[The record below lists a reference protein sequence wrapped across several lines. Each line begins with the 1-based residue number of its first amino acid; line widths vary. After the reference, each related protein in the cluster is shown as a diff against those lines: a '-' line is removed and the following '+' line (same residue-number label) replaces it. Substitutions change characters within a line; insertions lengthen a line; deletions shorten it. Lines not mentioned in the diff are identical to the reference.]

1 MPVKVGM
8 NGFGRSGRYL
18 LRLLAD
24 DQDLQI
30 AAINARAD
38 NAALAYL
45 FKYDSTYGTFAGEV
59 GHDDNGIIVNGRHVA
74 VTRRKAGEWEWKRL
88 GVTLAVETTGTIKDR
103 EGLARHLD
111 CGAEKVVISAPGK
124 GVDAMIVMGV
134 NQEIYDPAKQAIISA
149 ASCTTNC
156 LAPAVKVVHE
166 NFGFR
171 HGLMTTIHSYTMSQR
186 ILDGSHKDWRR
197 GRAAA
202 VSMVPSSTGAAKAVG
217 VVMPELEGRIN
228 GMSVRVPTFDCSLVD
243 LTCEVEKPC
252 DADAVNAALKAAS
265 QGALRD
271 NMGFSEEPLVS
282 IDYRGSTYGGVV
294 DALST
299 QVLDQT
305 MLKLLVWYDNEA
317 GFTNQLLRL
326 LRMVGKVGKDC

>member
-8 NGFGRSGRYL
+8 NGFGRIGRYL
-18 LRLLAD
+18 LRLMAD
-24 DQDLQI
+24 NQDIQI

-45 FKYDSTYGTFAGEV
+45 FKYDSTYGTFQGTV
-59 GHDDNGIIVNGRHVA
+59 DHDENGIIVKGRHIA
-74 VTRRKAGEWEWKRL
+74 VTRCKAGEWEWKRL
-88 GVTLAVETTGTIKDR
+88 GVTLAVETTGTIKDA
-103 EGLARHLD
+103 EGLAQHLA
-111 CGAEKVVISAPGK
+111 CGAKKVVISAPGK
-124 GVDAMIVMGV
+124 DVDAMIVMGV
-134 NQEIYDPAKQAIISA
+134 NHHIYDGAKHNIISA

-156 LAPAVKVVHE
+156 LAPAVKVLHE
-166 NFGFR
+166 TFGFR

-186 ILDGSHKDWRR
+186 ILDGTHKDWRR
-197 GRAAA
+197 GRSAG

-217 VVMPELEGRIN
+217 IVMPELAGKLN

-243 LTCEVEKPC
+243 LTCEVEKAC
-252 DADAVNAALKAAS
+252 DAAAVNAALQAANK
-265 QGALRD
+265 GTLAE

-282 IDYRGSTYGGVV
+282 IDYKGSTYGGVV

-299 QVLDQT
+299 QVLDGT
-305 MLKLLVWYDNEA
+305 MVKLLIWYDNES

-326 LRMVGKVGKDC
+326 LHMVGKDC

>member
-8 NGFGRSGRYL
+8 NGFGRIGRYL
-18 LRLLAD
+18 LRLMAD
-24 DQDLQI
+24 DKEIQI

-45 FKYDSTYGTFAGEV
+45 FKYDSTYGTFQGTV
-59 GHDDNGIIVNGRHVA
+59 DHDENCIIVNGRHIT
-74 VTRRKAGEWEWKRL
+74 VTRCKAGEWEWERL

-103 EGLARHLD
+103 EGLAQHLV
-111 CGAEKVVISAPGK
+111 CGAKKVVISAPGK
-124 GVDAMIVMGV
+124 DVDAMIVMGV
-134 NQEIYDPAKQAIISA
+134 NHDVYDGTKHSVISA

-156 LAPAVKVVHE
+156 LAPAVKVLHE
-166 NFGFR
+166 TFGFR

-186 ILDGSHKDWRR
+186 ILDGTHKDWRR

-217 VVMPELEGRIN
+217 QVMPEREGKLN
-228 GMSVRVPTFDCSLVD
+228 GMSVRIPTFDCSLVD
-243 LTCEVEKPC
+243 LTCEVEKAC
-252 DADAVNAALKAAS
+252 DAAAVNAALQAAS
-265 QGALRD
+265 NGALAE
-271 NMGFSEEPLVS
+271 NMGYSEEPLVS
-282 IDYRGSTYGGVV
+282 IDYKGSTFGGVV

-299 QVLDQT
+299 QVLDGT
-305 MLKLLVWYDNEA
+305 MVKLLIWYDNES

-326 LRMVGKVGKDC
+326 LRMVGKDC

>member
-1 MPVKVGM
+1 MPVRLGM
-8 NGFGRSGRYL
+8 NGFGRIGRYL

-24 DQDLQI
+24 DQELQI
-30 AAINARAD
+30 TAVNARAD

-45 FKYDSTYGTFAGEV
+45 FKYDSTYGVFAGEV
-59 GHDDNGIIVNGRHVA
+59 GHDDKGIIVNGRHIA
-74 VTRRKAGEWEWKRL
+74 VTRCKAGEWEWERL
-88 GVTLAVETTGTIKDR
+88 GVSLVVETTGAIKDR

-111 CGAEKVVISAPGK
+111 CGAKKVVISAPGK

-134 NQEIYDPAKQAIISA
+134 NHDVYDPARHFILSA

-156 LAPAVKVVHE
+156 LAPAVKVIHE

-197 GRAAA
+197 GRAAG

-217 VVMPELEGRIN
+217 VVMPELAGRIN
-228 GMSVRVPTFDCSLVD
+228 GMSVRVPTFDGSLVD

-252 DADAVNAALKAAS
+252 DAEAVNAALKAAS

-299 QVLDQT
+299 QVLDKS
-305 MLKLLVWYDNEA
+305 MVKLLIWYDNEA

-326 LRMVGKVGKDC
+326 LRMVGKDC

>member
-8 NGFGRSGRYL
+8 NGFGRIGRYL
-18 LRLLAD
+18 LRLMAD
-24 DQDLQI
+24 DKEIQI

-45 FKYDSTYGTFAGEV
+45 FKYDSTYGTFQGTV
-59 GHDDNGIIVNGRHVA
+59 DHDENGIIVNGRHIA
-74 VTRRKAGEWEWKRL
+74 VTRCKAGEWEWERL

-103 EGLARHLD
+103 EGLAQHLA
-111 CGAEKVVISAPGK
+111 CGAKKVVISAPGK
-124 GVDAMIVMGV
+124 DVDAMIVMGV
-134 NQEIYDPAKQAIISA
+134 NHDVYDGAKHSVISA

-156 LAPAVKVVHE
+156 LAPAVKVLHE
-166 NFGFR
+166 TFGFR

-186 ILDGSHKDWRR
+186 ILDGTHKDWRR

-217 VVMPELEGRIN
+217 QVMPELEGKLN
-228 GMSVRVPTFDCSLVD
+228 GMSVRIPTFDCSLVD
-243 LTCEVEKPC
+243 LTCEVEKAC
-252 DADAVNAALKAAS
+252 DAAAVNAALQAAS
-265 QGALRD
+265 NGALAE
-271 NMGFSEEPLVS
+271 NMGYSEEPLVS
-282 IDYRGSTYGGVV
+282 IDYKGSTFGGVV

-299 QVLDQT
+299 QVLDGT
-305 MLKLLVWYDNEA
+305 MVKLLIWYDNES

-326 LRMVGKVGKDC
+326 LRMVGKDC

>member
-8 NGFGRSGRYL
+8 NGFGRIGRYL
-18 LRLLAD
+18 LRLMAD
-24 DQDLQI
+24 NQDIQI

-45 FKYDSTYGTFAGEV
+45 FKYDSTYGTFQGTV
-59 GHDDNGIIVNGRHVA
+59 DHDEDGIIVNGRHIA
-74 VTRRKAGEWEWKRL
+74 VTRCKAGEWEWERL

-103 EGLARHLD
+103 EGLAQHLA
-111 CGAEKVVISAPGK
+111 CGAKKVVISAPGK
-124 GVDAMIVMGV
+124 DVDAMIVMGV
-134 NQEIYDPAKQAIISA
+134 NHATYDGAQHNIISA

-156 LAPAVKVVHE
+156 LAPAVKVLHE
-166 NFGFR
+166 TFGFR

-186 ILDGSHKDWRR
+186 ILDGTHKDWRR

-217 VVMPELEGRIN
+217 QVMPELAGRLN

-243 LTCEVEKPC
+243 LTCEVEKTC
-252 DADAVNAALKAAS
+252 DAAAVNAALQAAS
-265 QGALRD
+265 QGVLAD

-282 IDYRGSTYGGVV
+282 IDYKGSTYGGVV

-299 QVLDQT
+299 QVLDGT
-305 MLKLLVWYDNEA
+305 MVKLLIWYDNES

-326 LRMVGKVGKDC
+326 LLMVGKDC

>member
-8 NGFGRSGRYL
+8 NGFGRIGRYL
-18 LRLLAD
+18 LRLMAD
-24 DQDLQI
+24 DKEIQI

-45 FKYDSTYGTFAGEV
+45 FKYDSTYGTFQGAV
-59 GHDDNGIIVNGRHVA
+59 DHDENGIIVNGRHIA
-74 VTRRKAGEWEWKRL
+74 VTRCKAGEWEWERL

-103 EGLARHLD
+103 EGLAQHLA
-111 CGAEKVVISAPGK
+111 CGAKKVVISAPGK
-124 GVDAMIVMGV
+124 DVDAMIVMGV
-134 NQEIYDPAKQAIISA
+134 NHDVYDGAKHSVISA

-156 LAPAVKVVHE
+156 LAPAVKVLHE
-166 NFGFR
+166 TFGFR

-186 ILDGSHKDWRR
+186 ILDGTHKDWRR

-217 VVMPELEGRIN
+217 QVMPELEGKLN
-228 GMSVRVPTFDCSLVD
+228 GMSVRIPTFDCSLVD
-243 LTCEVEKPC
+243 LTCEVEKAC
-252 DADAVNAALKAAS
+252 DAAAVNAALQAAS
-265 QGALRD
+265 KGALAE

-282 IDYRGSTYGGVV
+282 IDYKGSTFGGVV

-299 QVLDQT
+299 QVLDGT
-305 MLKLLVWYDNEA
+305 MVKLLIWYDNES

-326 LRMVGKVGKDC
+326 LRMVGKDC

>member
-8 NGFGRSGRYL
+8 NGFGRIGRYL
-18 LRLLAD
+18 LRLMAD
-24 DQDLQI
+24 NQDIQI

-45 FKYDSTYGTFAGEV
+45 FKYDSTYGTFQGTV
-59 GHDDNGIIVNGRHVA
+59 DHDENGIIVNGRHIA
-74 VTRRKAGEWEWKRL
+74 VTRCKAGEWEWKRL
-88 GVTLAVETTGTIKDR
+88 GVTLAVETTGTIKDA
-103 EGLARHLD
+103 EGLAQHLA
-111 CGAEKVVISAPGK
+111 CGAKKVVISAPGK
-124 GVDAMIVMGV
+124 DVDAMIVMGV
-134 NQEIYDPAKQAIISA
+134 NHRIYDGAKHNIISA

-156 LAPAVKVVHE
+156 LAPAVKVLHE
-166 NFGFR
+166 TFGFR

-186 ILDGSHKDWRR
+186 ILDGTHKDWRR
-197 GRAAA
+197 GRSAG

-217 VVMPELEGRIN
+217 IVMPELAGKLN

-243 LTCEVEKPC
+243 LTCEVEKAC
-252 DADAVNAALKAAS
+252 DAAAVNAALQAANKGS
-265 QGALRD
+265 LAE

-282 IDYRGSTYGGVV
+282 IDYKGSTYGGVV

-299 QVLDQT
+299 QVLDGT
-305 MLKLLVWYDNEA
+305 MVKLLIWYDNES

-326 LRMVGKVGKDC
+326 LHMVGKDC

>member
-1 MPVKVGM
+1 MPVKLGM
-8 NGFGRSGRYL
+8 NGFGRIGRYL

-45 FKYDSTYGTFAGEV
+45 FKYDSTYGTFAGSV
-59 GHDDNGIIVNGRHVA
+59 DHDENGIIVNGRHIA
-74 VTRRKAGEWEWKRL
+74 VTRCKPGEWEWKRL
-88 GVTLAVETTGTIKDR
+88 GVNIAVETTGTIKDA
-103 EGLARHLD
+103 EGLAKHLA
-111 CGAEKVVISAPGK
+111 CGAEKVVISAPAK
-124 GVDAMIVMGV
+124 DVDAMVVMGV
-134 NQEIYDPAKQAIISA
+134 NDHVYDCVKHKIISA

-156 LAPAVKVVHE
+156 LAPVAKVLHE
-166 NFGFR
+166 KFGIR

-186 ILDGSHKDWRR
+186 ILDGTHKDWRR

-217 VVMPELEGRIN
+217 VVMPELEGKLN

-243 LTCEVEKPC
+243 LTCEVERPC
-252 DADAVNAALKAAS
+252 DAAAVNEALKAAS
-265 QGALRD
+265 ESALGVH
-271 NMGFSEEPLVS
+271 MGFTEEPLVS
-282 IDYRGSTYGGVV
+282 IDFRGSTHGGVV

-299 QVLDQT
+299 QVLDGT
-305 MLKLLVWYDNEA
+305 MVKVLIWYDNEA
-317 GFTNQLLRL
+317 GFTHQLLRL
-326 LRMVGKVGKDC
+326 LRMVGGTC

>member
-8 NGFGRSGRYL
+8 NGFGRIGRYL
-18 LRLLAD
+18 LRLMAD
-24 DQDLQI
+24 NQDIQI

-45 FKYDSTYGTFAGEV
+45 FKYDSTYGTFQGTV
-59 GHDDNGIIVNGRHVA
+59 DHDENGIIVNGRHIA
-74 VTRRKAGEWEWKRL
+74 VTRCKAGEWEWKRL
-88 GVTLAVETTGTIKDR
+88 GVTLAVETTGTIKDA
-103 EGLARHLD
+103 EGLAQHLA
-111 CGAEKVVISAPGK
+111 CGAKKVVISAPGK
-124 GVDAMIVMGV
+124 DVDAMIVMGV
-134 NQEIYDPAKQAIISA
+134 NHHIYDGAKHNIISA

-156 LAPAVKVVHE
+156 LAPAVKVLHDT
-166 NFGFR
+166 FGFR

-186 ILDGSHKDWRR
+186 ILDGTHKDWRR
-197 GRAAA
+197 GRSAG

-217 VVMPELEGRIN
+217 IVMPELEGKLN

-243 LTCEVEKPC
+243 LTCEVEKAC
-252 DADAVNAALKAAS
+252 DAAAVNAALQAAS
-265 QGALRD
+265 KSALAE

-282 IDYRGSTYGGVV
+282 IDYKGSTYGGVV

-299 QVLDQT
+299 QVLDGT
-305 MLKLLVWYDNEA
+305 MVKLLIWYDNES

-326 LRMVGKVGKDC
+326 LHMVGKDC

>member
-1 MPVKVGM
+1 MPVKLGM
-8 NGFGRSGRYL
+8 NGFGRIGRYL

-45 FKYDSTYGTFAGEV
+45 FKYDSTYGTFAGSV
-59 GHDDNGIIVNGRHVA
+59 DHDENGIIVNGRHIA
-74 VTRRKAGEWEWKRL
+74 VTRCKPGEWEWKRL
-88 GVTLAVETTGTIKDR
+88 GVAIAVETTGTLKDG
-103 EGLARHLD
+103 ESLAKHLA
-111 CGAEKVVISAPGK
+111 CGADKVVISAPAK
-124 GVDAMIVMGV
+124 DVDAMVVMGV
-134 NQEIYDPAKQAIISA
+134 NDHVYDCVKHKIISA

-156 LAPAVKVVHE
+156 LAPVAKVLHE
-166 NFGFR
+166 KFGIR

-217 VVMPELEGRIN
+217 VVLPELEGKLN

-243 LTCEVEKPC
+243 LTCEVERPC
-252 DADAVNAALKAAS
+252 DAAAVNEALKAAS
-265 QGALRD
+265 ESALGVH
-271 NMGFSEEPLVS
+271 MGFTEEPLVS
-282 IDYRGSTYGGVV
+282 IDFRGSTHGGVV

-299 QVLDQT
+299 QVLDGT
-305 MLKLLVWYDNEA
+305 MVKVLIWYDNEA
-317 GFTNQLLRL
+317 GFTHQLLRL
-326 LRMVGKVGKDC
+326 LRMVGGAC

>member
-8 NGFGRSGRYL
+8 NGFGRIGRYL
-18 LRLLAD
+18 LRLMAD
-24 DQDLQI
+24 DKEIQI

-45 FKYDSTYGTFAGEV
+45 FKYDSTYGTFQGTV
-59 GHDDNGIIVNGRHVA
+59 DHDENGIIVNGRHIT
-74 VTRRKAGEWEWKRL
+74 VTRCKAGEWEWERL

-103 EGLARHLD
+103 EGLAQHLA
-111 CGAEKVVISAPGK
+111 CGAKKVVISAPGK
-124 GVDAMIVMGV
+124 DVDAMIVMGV
-134 NQEIYDPAKQAIISA
+134 NHDVYDGAKHSVISA

-156 LAPAVKVVHE
+156 LAPAVKVLHE
-166 NFGFR
+166 TFGFR

-186 ILDGSHKDWRR
+186 ILDGTHKDWRR
-197 GRAAA
+197 GRSAG

-217 VVMPELEGRIN
+217 IVMPELAGKLN

-243 LTCEVEKPC
+243 LTCEVEKTC
-252 DADAVNAALKAAS
+252 DAAAVNAALQAAS
-265 QGALRD
+265 KGALAD

-282 IDYRGSTYGGVV
+282 IDYKGSTYGGVV

-299 QVLDQT
+299 QVLDGT
-305 MLKLLVWYDNEA
+305 MVKLLIWYDNES
-317 GFTNQLLRL
+317 GFTHQLQRL
-326 LRMVGKVGKDC
+326 LHMVGKDC

>member
-8 NGFGRSGRYL
+8 NGFGRIGRYL
-18 LRLLAD
+18 LRLMAD
-24 DQDLQI
+24 NQDIQI

-45 FKYDSTYGTFAGEV
+45 FKYDSTYGTFQGTV
-59 GHDDNGIIVNGRHVA
+59 DHDEDGIIVNGRHIA
-74 VTRRKAGEWEWKRL
+74 VTRCKAGEWEWERL

-103 EGLARHLD
+103 EGLAQHLA
-111 CGAEKVVISAPGK
+111 CGAKKVVISAPGK
-124 GVDAMIVMGV
+124 DVDAMIVMGV
-134 NQEIYDPAKQAIISA
+134 NHATYDGAQHNIISA

-156 LAPAVKVVHE
+156 LAPAVKVLHE
-166 NFGFR
+166 TFGFR

-186 ILDGSHKDWRR
+186 ILDGTHKDWRR

-217 VVMPELEGRIN
+217 QVMPELAGRLN

-243 LTCEVEKPC
+243 LTCEVEKNC
-252 DADAVNAALKAAS
+252 DAAAVNAALQAAS
-265 QGALRD
+265 QGILAD

-282 IDYRGSTYGGVV
+282 IDYKGSTYGGVV

-299 QVLDQT
+299 QVLDGT
-305 MLKLLVWYDNEA
+305 MVKLLIWYDNES
-317 GFTNQLLRL
+317 GFTNQLMRL
-326 LRMVGKVGKDC
+326 LLMVGKDC

>member
-8 NGFGRSGRYL
+8 NGFGRIGRYL
-18 LRLLAD
+18 LRLMAD
-24 DQDLQI
+24 DKEIQI

-45 FKYDSTYGTFAGEV
+45 FKYDSTYGTFQGTV
-59 GHDDNGIIVNGRHVA
+59 DHDENGIIVNGRHIA
-74 VTRRKAGEWEWKRL
+74 VTRCKAGEWEWKRL
-88 GVTLAVETTGTIKDR
+88 GVTLAVETTGTIKDA
-103 EGLARHLD
+103 EGLAQHLA
-111 CGAEKVVISAPGK
+111 CGAKKVVISAPGK
-124 GVDAMIVMGV
+124 DVDAMIVMGV
-134 NQEIYDPAKQAIISA
+134 NHHIYDGAKHNIISA

-156 LAPAVKVVHE
+156 LAPAVKVLHE
-166 NFGFR
+166 TFGFR

-186 ILDGSHKDWRR
+186 ILDGTHKDWRR
-197 GRAAA
+197 GRSAG

-217 VVMPELEGRIN
+217 IVMPELAGKLN

-243 LTCEVEKPC
+243 LTCEVEKAC
-252 DADAVNAALKAAS
+252 DAAAVNAALQAAS
-265 QGALRD
+265 KGALAE

-282 IDYRGSTYGGVV
+282 IDYKGSTYGGVV

-299 QVLDQT
+299 QVLDGT
-305 MLKLLVWYDNEA
+305 MVKLLIWYDNES

-326 LRMVGKVGKDC
+326 LHMVGKDC

>member
-8 NGFGRSGRYL
+8 NGFGRIGRYL
-18 LRLLAD
+18 LRLMAD
-24 DQDLQI
+24 NQDIQI

-45 FKYDSTYGTFAGEV
+45 FKYDSTYGTFQGTV
-59 GHDDNGIIVNGRHVA
+59 DHDENGIIVNGRHIA
-74 VTRRKAGEWEWKRL
+74 VTRCKAGEWEWKRL
-88 GVTLAVETTGTIKDR
+88 GVTLAVETTGTIKDA
-103 EGLARHLD
+103 EGLAQHLA
-111 CGAEKVVISAPGK
+111 CGAKKVVISAPGK
-124 GVDAMIVMGV
+124 DVDAMIVMGV
-134 NQEIYDPAKQAIISA
+134 NHHIYDGAKHNIISA

-156 LAPAVKVVHE
+156 LAPAVKVLHE
-166 NFGFR
+166 TFGFR

-186 ILDGSHKDWRR
+186 ILDGTHKDWRR
-197 GRAAA
+197 GRSAG

-217 VVMPELEGRIN
+217 IVMPELAGKLN

-243 LTCEVEKPC
+243 LTCEVEKAC
-252 DADAVNAALKAAS
+252 DAAAVNAALQAAS
-265 QGALRD
+265 KGALAE

-282 IDYRGSTYGGVV
+282 IDYKGSTYGGVV

-299 QVLDQT
+299 QVLDGT
-305 MLKLLVWYDNEA
+305 MVKLLIWYDNES

-326 LRMVGKVGKDC
+326 LHMVGKDC

>member
-8 NGFGRSGRYL
+8 NGFGRIGRYL
-18 LRLLAD
+18 LRLMAD
-24 DQDLQI
+24 NQDIQI

-45 FKYDSTYGTFAGEV
+45 FKYDSTYGTFQGTV
-59 GHDDNGIIVNGRHVA
+59 DHDENGIIVNGRHIA
-74 VTRRKAGEWEWKRL
+74 VTRCKAGEWEWKRL
-88 GVTLAVETTGTIKDR
+88 GVTLAVETTGTIKDA
-103 EGLARHLD
+103 EGLAQHLA
-111 CGAEKVVISAPGK
+111 CGAKKVVISAPGK
-124 GVDAMIVMGV
+124 DVDAMIVMGV
-134 NQEIYDPAKQAIISA
+134 NHGIYDGAKHNIISA

-156 LAPAVKVVHE
+156 LAPAVKVLHE
-166 NFGFR
+166 TFGFR

-186 ILDGSHKDWRR
+186 ILDGTHKDWRR
-197 GRAAA
+197 GRSAG

-217 VVMPELEGRIN
+217 IVMPELAGKLN

-243 LTCEVEKPC
+243 LTCEVEKAC
-252 DADAVNAALKAAS
+252 DAAAVNAALQAAS
-265 QGALRD
+265 KGALAD

-282 IDYRGSTYGGVV
+282 IDYKGSTYGGVV

-299 QVLDQT
+299 QVLDGS
-305 MLKLLVWYDNEA
+305 MVKLLIWYDNES

-326 LRMVGKVGKDC
+326 LHMVGKDC

>member
-8 NGFGRSGRYL
+8 NGFGRIGRYL
-18 LRLLAD
+18 LRLMAD
-24 DQDLQI
+24 DKDIQI

-45 FKYDSTYGTFAGEV
+45 FKYDSTYGTFQGTV
-59 GHDDNGIIVNGRHVA
+59 DHDENGIIVNGRHIA
-74 VTRRKAGEWEWKRL
+74 VTRCKAGEWEWKRL
-88 GVTLAVETTGTIKDR
+88 GVTLAVETTGTIKDA
-103 EGLARHLD
+103 EGLAQHLA
-111 CGAEKVVISAPGK
+111 CGAKKVVISAPGK
-124 GVDAMIVMGV
+124 DVDAMIVMGV
-134 NQEIYDPAKQAIISA
+134 NHHIYDGAKHNIISA

-156 LAPAVKVVHE
+156 LAPAVKVLHDT
-166 NFGFR
+166 FGFR

-186 ILDGSHKDWRR
+186 ILDGTHKDWRR
-197 GRAAA
+197 GRSAG

-217 VVMPELEGRIN
+217 IVMPELEGKLN

-243 LTCEVEKPC
+243 LTCEVEKAC
-252 DADAVNAALKAAS
+252 DAAAVNAALQAANKGS
-265 QGALRD
+265 LAE

-282 IDYRGSTYGGVV
+282 IDYKGSTYGGVV

-299 QVLDQT
+299 QVLDGT
-305 MLKLLVWYDNEA
+305 MVKLLIWYDNES

-326 LRMVGKVGKDC
+326 LHMVGKDC

>member
-8 NGFGRSGRYL
+8 NGFGRIGRYL
-18 LRLLAD
+18 LRLMAD
-24 DQDLQI
+24 NQDIQI

-45 FKYDSTYGTFAGEV
+45 FKYDSTYGTFQGTV
-59 GHDDNGIIVNGRHVA
+59 DHDENGIIVNGRHIA
-74 VTRRKAGEWEWKRL
+74 VTRCKAGEWEWKRL
-88 GVTLAVETTGTIKDR
+88 GVTLAVETTGTIKDA
-103 EGLARHLD
+103 EGLAQHLA
-111 CGAEKVVISAPGK
+111 CGAKKVVISAPGK
-124 GVDAMIVMGV
+124 DVDAMIVMGV
-134 NQEIYDPAKQAIISA
+134 NDHIYDGAKHNIISA

-156 LAPAVKVVHE
+156 LAPAVKVLHE
-166 NFGFR
+166 TFGFR

-186 ILDGSHKDWRR
+186 ILDGTHKDWRR

-217 VVMPELEGRIN
+217 QVMPELAGKLN

-243 LTCEVEKPC
+243 LTCEVEKAC
-252 DADAVNAALKAAS
+252 DAAAVNAALQAAS
-265 QGALRD
+265 KGALAE

-282 IDYRGSTYGGVV
+282 IDYKGSTYGGVV

-299 QVLDQT
+299 QVLDGT
-305 MLKLLVWYDNEA
+305 MVKLLIWYDNES

-326 LRMVGKVGKDC
+326 LHMVGKDC

>member
-1 MPVKVGM
+1 MSVKLGM
-8 NGFGRSGRYL
+8 NGFGRIGRYL

-24 DQDLQI
+24 DQDLRI

-59 GHDDNGIIVNGRHVA
+59 GHDDDGIIVNGRHIA

-103 EGLARHLD
+103 EGLSRHLD

-134 NQEIYDPAKQAIISA
+134 NQEIYNPATQAIISA

-252 DADAVNAALKAAS
+252 DADAVKGALK
-265 QGALRD
+265 D

-299 QVLDQT
+299 QVLDRT

-326 LRMVGKVGKDC
+326 LRMVGKDC

>member
-8 NGFGRSGRYL
+8 NGFGRIGRYL
-18 LRLLAD
+18 LRLMAD
-24 DQDLQI
+24 NQDIQI

-45 FKYDSTYGTFAGEV
+45 FKYDSTYGTFQGTV
-59 GHDDNGIIVNGRHVA
+59 DHDENGIIVNGRHIT
-74 VTRRKAGEWEWKRL
+74 VTRCKAGEWEWKRL
-88 GVTLAVETTGTIKDR
+88 GVTLAVETTGTIKDA
-103 EGLARHLD
+103 EGLAQHLA
-111 CGAEKVVISAPGK
+111 CGAKKVVISAPGK
-124 GVDAMIVMGV
+124 DVDAMIVMGV
-134 NQEIYDPAKQAIISA
+134 NHHIYDGAKHNIISA

-156 LAPAVKVVHE
+156 LAPAVKVLHDT
-166 NFGFR
+166 FGFR

-186 ILDGSHKDWRR
+186 ILDGTHKDWRR
-197 GRAAA
+197 GRSAG

-217 VVMPELEGRIN
+217 IVMPELEGKLN

-243 LTCEVEKPC
+243 LTCEVEKAC
-252 DADAVNAALKAAS
+252 DAAAINAALQAAS
-265 QGALRD
+265 KGALAE

-282 IDYRGSTYGGVV
+282 IDYKGSTYGGVV

-299 QVLDQT
+299 QVLNST
-305 MLKLLVWYDNEA
+305 MVKLLIWYDNES

-326 LRMVGKVGKDC
+326 LHMVGKDC

>member
-1 MPVKVGM
+1 MSVKLGM
-8 NGFGRSGRYL
+8 NGFGRIGRYL

-24 DQDLQI
+24 DQDLRI

-59 GHDDNGIIVNGRHVA
+59 GHDDDGIIVNGRHIA

-103 EGLARHLD
+103 EGLSRHLD

-134 NQEIYDPAKQAIISA
+134 NQEIYNPATQAIISA

-252 DADAVNAALKAAS
+252 DADAVNAPCPPRCWTGPCSSCWSGTTMK
-265 QGALRD
+265 RD
-271 NMGFSEEPLVS
+271 SPTSCCACCAWWARTAELHSVFEVKGPACHGQAGPLTL
-282 IDYRGSTYGGVV
+282 YR
-294 DALST
+294 
-299 QVLDQT
+299 
-305 MLKLLVWYDNEA
+305 
-317 GFTNQLLRL
+317 
-326 LRMVGKVGKDC
+326 

>member
-8 NGFGRSGRYL
+8 NGFGRIGRYL
-18 LRLLAD
+18 LRLMAD
-24 DQDLQI
+24 NQDIQI

-45 FKYDSTYGTFAGEV
+45 FKYDSTYGTFQGTV
-59 GHDDNGIIVNGRHVA
+59 DHDENGIIVNGRHIA
-74 VTRRKAGEWEWKRL
+74 VTRCKAGEWEWKRL
-88 GVTLAVETTGTIKDR
+88 GVTLAVETTGTIKDA
-103 EGLARHLD
+103 EGLAQHLA
-111 CGAEKVVISAPGK
+111 CGAKKVVISAPGK
-124 GVDAMIVMGV
+124 DVDAMIVMGV
-134 NQEIYDPAKQAIISA
+134 NHHIYDGAKHNIISA

-156 LAPAVKVVHE
+156 LAPAVKVLHDT
-166 NFGFR
+166 FGFR

-186 ILDGSHKDWRR
+186 ILDGTHKDWRR
-197 GRAAA
+197 GRSAG

-217 VVMPELEGRIN
+217 IVMPELAGKLN

-243 LTCEVEKPC
+243 LTCEVEKAC
-252 DADAVNAALKAAS
+252 DAAAVNAALQAAS
-265 QGALRD
+265 KSALAE

-282 IDYRGSTYGGVV
+282 IDYKGSTYGGVV

-299 QVLDQT
+299 QVLDGT
-305 MLKLLVWYDNEA
+305 MVKLLIWYDNES

-326 LRMVGKVGKDC
+326 LHMVGKDC

>member
-1 MPVKVGM
+1 MPVKLGM
-8 NGFGRSGRYL
+8 NGFGRIGRYL

-45 FKYDSTYGTFAGEV
+45 INYDSTYRTFAGEV
-59 GHDDNGIIVNGRHVA
+59 GHDDDGIIVNGRHVA

-265 QGALRD
+265 QGALKD
-271 NMGFSEEPLVS
+271 NMGFSEDPLVS

-326 LRMVGKVGKDC
+326 LRMVGKDC

>member
-8 NGFGRSGRYL
+8 NGFGRIGRYL
-18 LRLLAD
+18 LRLMAD
-24 DQDLQI
+24 NQDIQI

-45 FKYDSTYGTFAGEV
+45 FKYDSTYGTFQGTV
-59 GHDDNGIIVNGRHVA
+59 DHDENGIIVNGRHIA
-74 VTRRKAGEWEWKRL
+74 VTRCKAGEWEWKRL
-88 GVTLAVETTGTIKDR
+88 GVTLAVETTGTIKDA
-103 EGLARHLD
+103 EGLAQHLA
-111 CGAEKVVISAPGK
+111 CGAKKVVISAPGK
-124 GVDAMIVMGV
+124 DVDAMIVMGV
-134 NQEIYDPAKQAIISA
+134 NHHIYDGAKHNIISA

-156 LAPAVKVVHE
+156 LAPAVKVLHE
-166 NFGFR
+166 TFGFR

-186 ILDGSHKDWRR
+186 ILDGTHKDWRR
-197 GRAAA
+197 GRSAG

-217 VVMPELEGRIN
+217 IVMPELAGKLN

-243 LTCEVEKPC
+243 LTCEVEKAC
-252 DADAVNAALKAAS
+252 DAAAVNAALQAAS
-265 QGALRD
+265 KGALAQ

-282 IDYRGSTYGGVV
+282 IDYKGSTYGGVV

-299 QVLDQT
+299 QVLDGT
-305 MLKLLVWYDNEA
+305 MVKLLIWYDNES

-326 LRMVGKVGKDC
+326 LHMVGKDC